1 MDKIA
6 MIRGAILA
14 MQIDNDT
21 KTQLFS
27 YLDELEERELWLC
40 ALEAAGV
47 DNWSGYE
54 YAQKIIE
61 EYVKTYIDKTR

>member
-1 MDKIA
+1 MDKSA

-14 MQIDNDT
+14 MQIDNNT
-21 KTQLFS
+21 KTQLFN
-27 YLDELEERELWLC
+27 YLDELEERERWLC

-54 YAQKIIE
+54 YAQEVIE
-61 EYVKTYIDKTR
+61 EWDNEE

>member
-1 MDKIA
+1 MDKSA

-14 MQIDNDT
+14 MQIDNNT
-21 KTQLFS
+21 KTQLFN
-27 YLDELEERELWLC
+27 YLDKLEERERWLC

-54 YAQKIIE
+54 YAHEVIE
-61 EYVKTYIDKTR
+61 EWDNEE